1 MRCHGY
7 QSGLFGPFRGGS
19 GTRLRT
25 PFGAHLERPESSF
38 GVESE
43 LNCGRIG
50 VNLLSG
56 ARFFMQLISQLNS
69 ISRIDNSALNSTE
82 LYSHFNSAE
91 LTPLTQLTIELNSVS
106 YSTQL
111 NSNQITTQ
119 FNSTQ
124 ITTQRHSALNETEL
138 YFQLHLVEL
147 IPSTQL
153 TIELNSTHN

>member
-1 MRCHGY
+1 
-7 QSGLFGPFRGGS
+7 
-19 GTRLRT
+19 
-25 PFGAHLERPESSF
+25 
-38 GVESE
+38 
-43 LNCGRIG
+43 
-50 VNLLSG
+50 
-56 ARFFMQLISQLNS
+56 MQLISQLNS

-91 LTPLTQLTIELNSVS
+91 LTPLTQLTIEHNSVS

-119 FNSTQ
+119 LNSTQ

-138 YFQLHLVEL
+138 YFQLHSVEL

-153 TIELNSTHN
+153 TIELNSIHN

>member
-1 MRCHGY
+1 
-7 QSGLFGPFRGGS
+7 
-19 GTRLRT
+19 
-25 PFGAHLERPESSF
+25 
-38 GVESE
+38 
-43 LNCGRIG
+43 
-50 VNLLSG
+50 
-56 ARFFMQLISQLNS
+56 MQLISQLNS
-69 ISRIDNSALNSTE
+69 ISRIDNSALNSTA

-124 ITTQRHSALNETEL
+124 IPTQRHSALNSTAF
-138 YFQLHLVEL
+138 YFQLNSAKL

-153 TIELNSTHN
+153 TILLNSIYN